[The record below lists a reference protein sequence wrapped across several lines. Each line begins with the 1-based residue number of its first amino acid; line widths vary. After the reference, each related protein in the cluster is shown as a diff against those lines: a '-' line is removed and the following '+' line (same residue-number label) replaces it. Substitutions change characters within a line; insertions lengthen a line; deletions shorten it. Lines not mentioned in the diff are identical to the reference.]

1 MENIS
6 PNDWQWPEE
15 LDALVAAPMHHS
27 LLLENEF
34 VRVLETIIL
43 PGEITAIHTH
53 RWPAAL
59 TIISWSDF
67 VRYDAKG
74 NITADSRN
82 LPASD
87 RNGTALWADPLIPH
101 SLKNVGD
108 KIIHII
114 STELKN
120 RII

>member
-1 MENIS
+1 MEEKS
-6 PNDWQWPEE
+6 PNDWQWPEK
-15 LDALVAAPMHHS
+15 LDALVASPMHHS

-34 VRVLETIIL
+34 VRVVETIIL

-53 RWPAAL
+53 QWPAAL

-67 VRYDAKG
+67 VRYDDKG
-74 NITADSRN
+74 TMIADSRN
-82 LPASD
+82 LPATD
-87 RNGTALWADPLIPH
+87 RNGTALWTDPLIPH

-114 STELKN
+114 STEIKK
-120 RII
+120 

>member
-6 PNDWQWPEE
+6 LNDWQWPGE

-34 VRVLETIIL
+34 VRVIETIIL
-43 PGEITAIHTH
+43 PGETTAIHTH
-53 RWPAAL
+53 QWPAAL

-67 VRYDAKG
+67 IPYDDKG
-74 NITADSRN
+74 NITADSHN
-82 LPASD
+82 LPATD
-87 RNGTALWADPLIPH
+87 RIGTALWSEPLIPH
-101 SLKNVGD
+101 ALRNVGK

-114 STELKN
+114 STEIKK
-120 RII
+120 

>member
-1 MENIS
+1 MENKS
-6 PNDWQWPEE
+6 PNDWPWPQE

-34 VRVLETIIL
+34 VRVIETIIL

-53 RWPAAL
+53 QWPAAL

-67 VRYDAKG
+67 IRYDGKG

-82 LPASD
+82 LPDAD
-87 RNGTALWADPLIPH
+87 RTGTALWSESLTPH

-114 STELKN
+114 STEIK
-120 RII
+120 I

>member
-1 MENIS
+1 MENKS
-6 PNDWQWPEE
+6 PNDWPWPEE

-34 VRVLETIIL
+34 VRVVETIIL

-53 RWPAAL
+53 QWPAAL
-59 TIISWSDF
+59 NIISWADF
-67 VRYDAKG
+67 IRYDGNG

-82 LPASD
+82 LHEAD
-87 RNGTALWADPLIPH
+87 RTGTALWSEPLKPH

-114 STELKN
+114 STEIK
-120 RII
+120 I